1 MRILRSL
8 AVLAAMVMLTMVSA
22 GSRAFADVLVIVDKS
37 SQRMSVAVN
46 GRTLYLWPVSTGRS
60 GYGTPSGT
68 FHPQWMARTYFSKKY
83 YDSPMPHSIFFY
95 HGFAI
100 HGTESIHR
108 LGGPASHG
116 CVRLHPRNAATLFAL
131 VQESGM
137 RRTRIIISESIAL
150 RRPERWSERESP
162 TSRRI
167 VSMTDRLM
175 LAEQIERREALTK
188 MAQMRAVDAVKR
200 MSERDTAR
208 GAQAASGD
216 DVAVAIG
223 VQSDDKPV
231 AAQAAARRMPG
242 SPETPVVVLPIP
254 RHRGASPLILSVPPR
269 QATAERHVT
278 HTAHHVAKK
287 PAKLRKH
294 RVGQKSG
301 PHPRQAA
308 RGGKKKISAAPAAH
322 ARKLHTASASR

>member
-1 MRILRSL
+1 M
-8 AVLAAMVMLTMVSA
+8 LAAVVVLTMASA
-22 GSRAFADVLVIVDKS
+22 GSRAFADVLVMVDKA

-131 VQESGM
+131 VQQSGM
-137 RRTRIIISESIAL
+137 RRTRIVISDSIAL

-162 TSRRI
+162 ASRRI

-200 MSERDTAR
+200 MTERDTAR
-208 GAQAASGD
+208 RAQAVSGSGD

-242 SPETPVVVLPIP
+242 GPETPVVVLPIP

-269 QATAERHVT
+269 HV
-278 HTAHHVAKK
+278 VAKQHATRHARHA
-287 PAKLRKH
+287 AKKSAAARKQ
-294 RVGQKSG
+294 RVGQKSR
-301 PHPRQAA
+301 PHPHQAA
-308 RGGKKKISAAPAAH
+308 RGGKKKISAVPASH
-322 ARKLHTASASR
+322 TRKLHTASASR